1 MENVNK
7 FKLLGV
13 RAASWWACIL
23 VVLVI
28 NMIGAF
34 FSWMFAPLDPV
45 YVDYQKVDLQDF
57 SSIEKFNAGMYSWH
71 FNTEEEPDIIFD
83 KINASYTDYKKLNS
97 DIFSP
102 FVLIVNEN
110 AVNVT
115 SGFSVL
121 NTEKKIKGRTIE
133 KNLFNILEGIEQDK
147 SWQDIGIHSD
157 CLEGPIVLGVPDAYS
172 PYRDKI
178 KELFMINLSVK
189 KITEE
194 NYKELEERAEK
205 ILAKC
210 KQIENPIAYLSANKG
225 NKVAIIAPEYILEND
240 NDNIY
245 RSSTNIEEDINPNF
259 FVPVYLTRTN
269 AIEYSIFVKNDLK
282 EGFSEDISSTITG
295 STLNDVTGFRTKK
308 NNFLNVSNSIS
319 GISITNIE

>member
-7 FKLLGV
+7 YKLLGV
-13 RAASWWACIL
+13 RAAIWWGCIL
-23 VVLVI
+23 AALVI

-45 YVDYQKVDLQDF
+45 YVDYQAIKLKEF
-57 SSIEKFNAGMYSWH
+57 SNIEKFNIGMYTWY
-71 FNTEEEPDIIFD
+71 FNTEEEPDIIFANT
-83 KINASYTDYKKLNS
+83 NASYTDYTKLNN

-115 SGFSVL
+115 SGFSVS

-147 SWQDIGIHSD
+147 TWQDIGIHSD

-172 PYRDKI
+172 PYRDKV
-178 KELFMINLSVK
+178 KELFMINLSVQ
-189 KITEE
+189 KITDE
-194 NYKELEERAEK
+194 NYEELEQRAEK

-245 RSSTNIEEDINPNF
+245 RSSTNIEEEMNPNF

-282 EGFSEDISSTITG
+282 EGFSEDITSKITSS
-295 STLNDVTGFRTKK
+295 SLNDVIGFRTKK
-308 NNFLNVSNSIS
+308 NNFLNVSNAIS
-319 GISITNIE
+319 GISITNID